1 MKKNLK
7 EYRNRLDKIDR
18 SLLEALSE
26 RVSVVKEI
34 GEAKLHDS
42 GLKFRDFVRE
52 EEILQSIIKKGE
64 SYQLDPA
71 HIRKLFSEVIE
82 YSVRVQEQK
91 LYKTKIEE
99 GPYVG
104 YHGCKGS
111 YSYLA
116 AKTHFGSF
124 KRFSKSEE
132 GATFKSYET
141 LGVMIQALVDGEQD
155 FAILPLENTTAGS
168 INESYDLLGKYNL
181 KIVGEEILTVNH
193 CLMTLE
199 KTPIHR
205 IKSILSHPQALLQCS
220 KFLETLNC
228 SKEAFSNTAKAA
240 EYIHRSQD
248 PSLAAIASPEA
259 AETYGLYI
267 IKNDI
272 TNQFKNYTR
281 LIVVSREERFYDQR
295 VPCKTSLVFTLGHK
309 RGALIKA
316 LQIFEKYELNLSKI
330 ESRPK
335 VNSPWEYVFYV
346 DFEGNCQATHVKKML
361 VELSNETTHMKNL
374 GSYPSPLER
383 KVKGNNK

>member
-99 GPYVG
+99 GLCVG

-124 KRFSKSEE
+124 KKFSKSEE

-181 KIVGEEILTVNH
+181 KIVGEEILSVNH

-205 IKSILSHPQALLQCS
+205 IKRILSHPQALLQCS

-259 AETYGLYI
+259 AQAHGLYI
-267 IKNDI
+267 IKNGI